1 MDVEVAKLEL
11 NTPFDLFFLVEWFVN
26 ILSFLWSNLF
36 DGFER
41 RNILN
46 ERKFRYTLYSSL
58 WMLKWWNIQVFEC

>member
-36 DGFER
+36 GGFEC

-46 ERKFRYTLYSSL
+46 ALGNLDTLCTAA
-58 WMLKWWNIQVFEC
+58 FEC